1 MSALLIQL
9 LIAYLLGSIS
19 GSLVIGKLK
28 QVDIRTQGSG
38 NAGGTNAL
46 RTQGFL
52 FALLVVVIDIGK
64 GVVATMMVP
73 DWILVN
79 VAADE
84 LYPRLAV
91 ASACGIAAIVGH
103 MYPLY
108 FGFRGGK
115 GGATT
120 LGSLFGIAPWLV
132 LVVTLAWCLCLLLTG
147 YVGVSTVLAAI
158 SMIPAALYGYSQTV
172 LFFTIAAAVLVTF
185 AHRSNL
191 QRMRNG
197 EEHQV
202 RNRLVPLLG
211 RNRTVRN
218 NQSGE

>member
-1 MSALLIQL
+1 MMALAIQI
-9 LIAYLLGSIS
+9 LIAYLLGSVS

-73 DWILVN
+73 DWVLISVP
-79 VAADE
+79 ADE
-84 LYPRLAV
+84 LYPRLVV
-91 ASACGIAAIVGH
+91 ASACGIAAILGH
-103 MYPLY
+103 MYPIY

-120 LGSLFGIAPWLV
+120 LGSLVGIAPWLV
-132 LVVTLAWCLCLLLTG
+132 LMVTIAWCLCLVLTG

-158 SMIPAALYGYSQTV
+158 SMVPAALFGYSQTV
-172 LFFTIAAAVLVTF
+172 VIFTIAAALLVTY
-185 AHRSNL
+185 AHRSNM
-191 QRMRNG
+191 QRMRRG
-197 EEHQV
+197 EEHRV
-202 RNRLVPLLG
+202 TNRFMPLLG
-211 RNRTVRN
+211 RRRN
-218 NQSGE
+218 QQGTDQDD